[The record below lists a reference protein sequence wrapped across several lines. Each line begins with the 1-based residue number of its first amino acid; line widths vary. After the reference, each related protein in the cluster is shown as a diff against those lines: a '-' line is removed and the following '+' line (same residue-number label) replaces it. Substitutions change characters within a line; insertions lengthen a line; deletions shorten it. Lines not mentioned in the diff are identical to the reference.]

1 MPIRHYDA
9 HQKYGKDFEAKF
21 TVLMGSDYMAC
32 LIEWLFQDNKEDV
45 KLLADE
51 TTNQRYEESLI
62 SAIEEINEYFA

>member
-1 MPIRHYDA
+1 MRYYDA

-21 TVLMGSDYMAC
+21 TVLMGNDYMAC

-51 TTNQRYEESLI
+51 MTNQKYEESLI
-62 SAIEEINEYFA
+62 KAIEEINEYFA